1 MPHFFSYSY
10 TLYFYIVLIDCWTF
24 PQTLVCVCVWRGGVI
39 MMYYVIK
46 SIAVRCIE
54 DGENLSALSTLEENK
69 GTILEKVS

>member
-1 MPHFFSYSY
+1 M
-10 TLYFYIVLIDCWTF
+10 
-24 PQTLVCVCVWRGGVI
+24 CVWRGGGVI

>member
-1 MPHFFSYSY
+1 M
-10 TLYFYIVLIDCWTF
+10 
-24 PQTLVCVCVWRGGVI
+24 CVCGGEGGVI
-39 MMYYVIK
+39 MMYYVII